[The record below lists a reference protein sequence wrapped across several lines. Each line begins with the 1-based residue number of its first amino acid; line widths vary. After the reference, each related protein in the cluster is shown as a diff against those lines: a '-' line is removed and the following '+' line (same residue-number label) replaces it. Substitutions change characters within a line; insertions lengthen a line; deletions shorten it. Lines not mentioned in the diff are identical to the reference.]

1 MGVWGVARII
11 DLSMTLYT
19 GLPVFEGYP
28 VPVVHEW
35 TSIEKHGYY
44 SNILI
49 LVEHTGTHV
58 DAPAHFIE
66 RAPTIDEV
74 PLDRFMGKG
83 LVVDVSGLGEKEEI
97 KPEHIIEA
105 EQRFNVRVGE
115 GWIVLFHTGY
125 DRYVGSEKWYRHPGL
140 GEPAARFLVERGVN
154 AVGIDA
160 PSIDH
165 EPFPAHKTLLP
176 NNIVIYENLT
186 NLDKVKDKAGFM
198 VYGFPLKIK
207 KGSASPV
214 RVIAVIE

>member
-1 MGVWGVARII
+1 MAKII
-11 DLSMTLYT
+11 DLSMPLYT

-35 TSIEKHGYY
+35 TSIDRDGYY

-58 DAPAHFIE
+58 DSPAHFIKG
-66 RAPTIDEV
+66 APSIDEV
-74 PLDRFMGKG
+74 PLERFMGKA
-83 LVVDVSGLGEKEEI
+83 LVVDVSKLGEKEEI
-97 KPEHIIEA
+97 KARHIIEA
-105 EQRFNVRVGE
+105 EQRFNVRVGR

-125 DRYVGSEKWYRHPGL
+125 DRFIGSEKWFKHPGL
-140 GEPAARFLVERGVN
+140 GEEASRFLVERGVN

-165 EPFPAHKTLLP
+165 EPFPAHKVLLP

-186 NLDKVKDKAGFM
+186 NLDKVKDVAGFM

-207 KGSASPV
+207 RGSASPV
-214 RVIAVIE
+214 RVIAVLE

>member
-1 MGVWGVARII
+1 MAKII
-11 DLSMTLYT
+11 DLSMYIYT

-28 VPVVHEW
+28 IPIVHEW
-35 TSIEKHGYY
+35 TNIDRDGYY
-44 SNILI
+44 SNILM

-58 DAPAHFIE
+58 DSPAHFIKG
-66 RAPTIDEV
+66 APSIDDV
-74 PLDRFMGKG
+74 PLERFMGKA
-83 LVVDVSGLGEKEEI
+83 LVVDVSGLKEKEEI
-97 KPEHIIEA
+97 RVEHIIGA
-105 EQRFNVRVGE
+105 ERRFNVRVGR
-115 GWIVLFHTGY
+115 GWIVLFYTGY
-125 DRYVGSEKWYRHPGL
+125 DRFIGSEKWFKHPGL
-140 GEPAARFLVERGVN
+140 GEEASRFLVERGVN

-186 NLDKVKDKAGFM
+186 NLDKVKDAAGFM

-214 RVIAVIE
+214 RVIAVLE

>member
-1 MGVWGVARII
+1 MAKII
-11 DLSMTLYT
+11 DLSMYIYT

-28 VPVVHEW
+28 IPIVHEW
-35 TSIEKHGYY
+35 TNIDRDGYY
-44 SNILI
+44 SNILM

-58 DAPAHFIE
+58 DSPAHFIKG
-66 RAPTIDEV
+66 APSIDDV
-74 PLDRFMGKG
+74 PLERFMGKA
-83 LVVDVSGLGEKEEI
+83 LVVDVSGLKEKEEI
-97 KPEHIIEA
+97 RVEHIIGA
-105 EQRFNVRVGE
+105 ERRFNVRVGR
-115 GWIVLFHTGY
+115 GWIVLFYTGY
-125 DRYVGSEKWYRHPGL
+125 DRFIGSEKWFKHPGL
-140 GEPAARFLVERGVN
+140 GEEASRFLVERGVN

-186 NLDKVKDKAGFM
+186 NLDKVKDRAGFM

-214 RVIAVIE
+214 RVIAVLE

>member
-1 MGVWGVARII
+1 MAKII
-11 DLSMTLYT
+11 DLSMPLYT

-35 TSIEKHGYY
+35 TSIDRDGYY

-58 DAPAHFIE
+58 DSPAHFIKG
-66 RAPTIDEV
+66 APSIDEV
-74 PLDRFMGKG
+74 SLERFMGKA
-83 LVVDVSGLGEKEEI
+83 LVVDVSKLGEKEEI
-97 KPEHIIEA
+97 KTEHIIEA
-105 EQRFNVRVGE
+105 EQRFNVRVDR
-115 GWIVLFHTGY
+115 GWIVLFYTGY
-125 DRYVGSEKWYRHPGL
+125 DRFIGSEKWFKHPGL
-140 GEPAARFLVERGVN
+140 GEEASRFLVERGVN

-186 NLDKVKDKAGFM
+186 NLDKVKDVAGFM

-214 RVIAVIE
+214 RVIAVLE